1 MNELLFASA
10 TSIARLIAQK
20 QLSSE
25 ECVRLMLAR
34 IAEVNPKLNAVVQL
48 AEERALAEAK
58 AADQTLAH
66 GEAHGP
72 LHGVPMTIKDS
83 TDTAGIITTG
93 GTLGRKGYV
102 PAQDATVVKRLRRAG
117 AIILGKTNTPELT
130 LSFETDNQVYGR
142 TNNPYDLSRTSG
154 GSSGGAAAI
163 VAAGGSPLDIGSD
176 TGGSIR
182 VPAHCCGIVG
192 IRPTSGRVP
201 RTGHI
206 VPYGLGP
213 IDSLT
218 TLGPMARKVED
229 LSLCLPIISGVDWQD
244 PAIIPMPVTDPESVD
259 LEALRI
265 AFFTDNGI
273 ATPTPETIEAV
284 QRTAKLLSAIVATAE
299 EACPAP
305 IARTPEIF
313 DRLWSTYAH
322 SWRQKLLL
330 KAGTIDHI
338 DPAAR
343 EKVFPAMSLADVAE
357 EVGRFRSEMLGFM
370 ANTDILICPVNAY
383 PAMPHGSEDANMPA
397 FSYTMTFNLT
407 GWPVVVVR

>member
-1 MNELLFASA
+1 
-10 TSIARLIAQK
+10 
-20 QLSSE
+20 
-25 ECVRLMLAR
+25 
-34 IAEVNPKLNAVVQL
+34 
-48 AEERALAEAK
+48 
-58 AADQTLAH
+58 
-66 GEAHGP
+66 
-72 LHGVPMTIKDS
+72 
-83 TDTAGIITTG
+83 
-93 GTLGRKGYV
+93 
-102 PAQDATVVKRLRRAG
+102 
-117 AIILGKTNTPELT
+117 
-130 LSFETDNQVYGR
+130 
-142 TNNPYDLSRTSG
+142 
-154 GSSGGAAAI
+154 
-163 VAAGGSPLDIGSD
+163 
-176 TGGSIR
+176 
-182 VPAHCCGIVG
+182 PAHCCGIVG

-338 DPAAR
+338 DPAER
-343 EKVFPAMSLADVAE
+343 KKVFPAMSLVDVAE

-407 GWPVVVVR
+407 GWPVVVVRAGTSPEGLPIGVQIVARPWCEHEALALAQQIESALGEWPQPPL